1 MWSNIPLFPEQAST
15 IAEKIDLLFVF
26 LVGVSLFFAGLICA
40 LLVYFALRYRRRSEA
55 EQPLPLEGNLRLELL
70 WTGVPLALTMV
81 MFFWGANL
89 YIANARPPVNA
100 LEILAVGKQWM
111 WKFQHPAGPREINEL
126 HVPVGQPVKLT
137 LASED
142 VIHSFYV
149 PAFRV
154 KMDAVPGRYTSVWFE
169 ATKTGVFH
177 LFCAEYCGTAHAGM
191 IGRVVAQSPSDYERW
206 LSGGDRA
213 ESPVAAGERLF
224 QQLGCP
230 TCHRPDGTGRGP
242 TMEGLFGQT
251 QRLQGGETVVVDE
264 AYVRESI
271 LQPNAKVATGFAPVM
286 PTFQGQISEE
296 GLLQII
302 AYIRSLGPEK
312 RR

>member
-1 MWSNIPLFPEQAST
+1 MWSNIPLFPEQASS
-15 IAEKIDLLFVF
+15 IAGQIDLLFAF
-26 LVGVSLFFAGLICA
+26 LVGVSLFFAAVICTA
-40 LLVYFALRYRRRSEA
+40 LAYCALRYRRRSDS
-55 EQPLPLEGNLRLELL
+55 EQPLPIHGNLRLELL
-70 WTGVPLALTMV
+70 WTGVPLALAMV

-89 YIANARPPVNA
+89 YIANARPPTNA

-126 HVPVGQPVKLT
+126 HVPLGHPVKLT

-154 KMDAVPGRYTSVWFE
+154 KMDAVPGRYTTVWFE
-169 ATKTGVFH
+169 ATKTGTFH
-177 LFCAEYCGTAHAGM
+177 LFCAEYCGTSHAGM
-191 IGRVVAQSPSDYERW
+191 IGRVVVLTPSAYDRW
-206 LSGGDRA
+206 LNGGA
-213 ESPVAAGERLF
+213 TLESPAAAGERLF

-230 TCHRPDGTGRGP
+230 TCHRADDTGRGP
-242 TMEGLFGQT
+242 TLAGLFGQT
-251 QRLQGGETVVVDE
+251 QRLQTGDTVLVDE

-271 LQPNAKVATGFAPVM
+271 LLPNAKLAKGYTPVM

-302 AYIRSLGPEK
+302 AYIRSLGTDK
-312 RR
+312 RP